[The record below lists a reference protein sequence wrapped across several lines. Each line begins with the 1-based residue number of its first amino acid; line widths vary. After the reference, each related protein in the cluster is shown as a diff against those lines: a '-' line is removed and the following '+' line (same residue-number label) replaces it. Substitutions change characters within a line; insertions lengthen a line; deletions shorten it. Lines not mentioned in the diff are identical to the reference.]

1 MRELDADEAA
11 KHLSSL
17 LDAVAGGETIV
28 MTRRGKPVASLVP
41 ATGSEEEVGV
51 VMSRMKAARS
61 SRGSMSLQE
70 ILAARNERR
79 R

>member
-28 MTRRGKPVASLVP
+28 ITRRGKPVARLVP
-41 ATGSEEEVGV
+41 AGGGHEEVCV
-51 VMSRMKAARS
+51 VMSRMKAARR

-70 ILAARNERR
+70 ILAARDEGRR
-79 R
+79 

>member
-28 MTRRGKPVASLVP
+28 MTRRGKPVACLVP

-70 ILAARNERR
+70 ILAALNERR

>member
-28 MTRRGKPVASLVP
+28 ITRRSKPVARLVLP
-41 ATGSEEEVGV
+41 AAQT
-51 VMSRMKAARS
+51 RRS
-61 SRGSMSLQE
+61 AWSCRG
-70 ILAARNERR
+70 
-79 R
+79 